1 MRKGLKHSMIHIFC
15 LRLVS
20 DVQESRPACCH
31 HSVSYV
37 ILHDRQHG
45 TIPPNLRCLGL
56 DVVWCQRVFAPVALG
71 SSRSRKSVPVV
82 FVVTSKIAGAG
93 SSLVEPSL
101 MVERCSDS
109 SNSARVDPQ
118 VTLKLSWIFGCPSRD
133 PVAPGRV
140 DPAHIVLR
148 PQAGGPASSSFC
160 AGRHACGFF
169 QSPSQVEIAAAGRCG
184 LRREPPRVGG
194 ASVAWRRVKRGGRH
208 RRVQHE

>member
-1 MRKGLKHSMIHIFC
+1 MLRVSSCPADTILVRDLDIAHVHCIHSRRRRDTRTHTSQSTQHDMRKGLKHSMIHIFC

-20 DVQESRPACCH
+20 DMQPSRPACCH

-45 TIPPNLRCLGL
+45 KIPPNLGCLGL

-109 SNSARVDPQ
+109 SKSARVDPQ
-118 VTLKLSWIFGCPSRD
+118 VY
-133 PVAPGRV
+133 
-140 DPAHIVLR
+140 
-148 PQAGGPASSSFC
+148 SSSHGFSDVL
-160 AGRHACGFF
+160 HAI
-169 QSPSQVEIAAAGRCG
+169 QS
-184 LRREPPRVGG
+184 LL
-194 ASVAWRRVKRGGRH
+194 VA
-208 RRVQHE
+208 